1 MGPDVEN
8 VMADVRLDGAA
19 SALTA
24 MLCGCGRPVRYMT
37 QTGDACNKYRRC
49 LTYEELGQA
58 LAQANML
65 ILAYRAKR
73 AVDGLNGR
81 TWDAC
86 KHFEAEARIEALE
99 QTHNTGIQ
107 RPGTGPLE

>member
-1 MGPDVEN
+1 
-8 VMADVRLDGAA
+8 
-19 SALTA
+19 
-24 MLCGCGRPVRYMT
+24 MT

-58 LAQANML
+58 LTQANML

-81 TWDAC
+81 TWDAR

-99 QTHNTGIQ
+99 QTHNAELSGATLAE
-107 RPGTGPLE
+107 RPTQTPG